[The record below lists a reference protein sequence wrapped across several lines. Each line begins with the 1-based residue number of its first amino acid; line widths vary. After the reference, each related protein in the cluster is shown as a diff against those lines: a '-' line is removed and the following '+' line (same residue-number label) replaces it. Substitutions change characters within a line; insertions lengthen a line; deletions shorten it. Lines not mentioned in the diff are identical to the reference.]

1 MREPVARDLGQI
13 PPRPNSDPSTPPVAL
28 VTGATGYVGGRL
40 VPELLAN
47 GYRVR
52 VLARHPERLR
62 DHPWVA
68 EVDIVGG
75 DALDPVAM
83 TEACTGVDVL
93 FYLLHALVLGDGF
106 GQVEDDMA
114 RVAADAARAGG
125 VRRIVYLGGLLPRN
139 ADRDRGLSEHLSS
152 RMRTGEILRASG
164 VPTIELRAG
173 VILGSGSTSF
183 EMLRYLT
190 EHLPAMITPKWVRTR
205 IQPIGVRDVLRYLVG
220 AAALP
225 PEVNRAFD
233 IGGPDVLTYE
243 EMMRRYARINGLGR
257 RLIVPVPLLTPRLSS
272 LWVGLVTPVPAAIAK
287 PLVRSLRN
295 EVVCQEQDIRSLIAD
310 PPGGLL
316 GFDEA
321 VELAVRRV
329 RDAEVSTR
337 WAAASVPWAPSD
349 PLPTDPEW
357 AGGSLYEDVRT
368 VECAAPVARVWE
380 VVEGIGGVHGY
391 FSMDWAW
398 RTRGLIDRAI
408 GGFGLS
414 RGRRD
419 PDHLRVGET
428 LDFWRVEE
436 IVPERLL
443 RLRAEMKNPGLAWL
457 EFTLEPLGPERTR
470 LVQRAYFYPRG
481 LGGHA
486 YWWSVAPFHG
496 IVFPGMAHNICER
509 AAAAHARSGGPG
521 GSAEEPRPSATM
533 GV

>member
-1 MREPVARDLGQI
+1 MREPVARDLGRI
-13 PPRPNSDPSTPPVAL
+13 PPRPGADQVAPLAL

-52 VLARHPERLR
+52 VLVRHPDRVR
-62 DHPWVA
+62 DHPWAADVEVVA
-68 EVDIVGG
+68 G
-75 DALDPVAM
+75 DALDADAVGR
-83 TEACTGVDVL
+83 ACADVDVL
-93 FYLLHALVLGDGF
+93 FYLLHALVLGHGF
-106 GQVEDDMA
+106 GRVEDEMA
-114 RVAADAARAGG
+114 QIAADAASTAG
-125 VRRIVYLGGLLPRN
+125 VRRIVYLGGLLPGGG
-139 ADRDRGLSEHLSS
+139 RGDARLSEHLSS
-152 RMRTGEILRASG
+152 RMRTGEILRSSG

-205 IQPIGVRDVLRYLVG
+205 IQPISVRDVLRYLVG

-225 PEVNRAFD
+225 PAVNRAFD

-243 EMMRRYARINGLGR
+243 QMMRRYARINGLGR
-257 RLIVPVPLLTPRLSS
+257 RVIVPVPLLTPRLSS
-272 LWVGLVTPVPAAIAK
+272 LWVGLVTPVPSAIAK

-295 EVVCQEQDIRSLIAD
+295 EVVCQEQDIRTLIPD

-316 GFDEA
+316 GFDDA

-329 RDAEVSTR
+329 RDADVRTR
-337 WAAASVPWAPSD
+337 WSSASLPWAPSD
-349 PLPTDPEW
+349 PLPTDPTW

-368 VECAAPVARVWE
+368 IEVPAPAAEVWR

-398 RTRGLIDRAI
+398 RARGLLDWAV
-408 GGFGLS
+408 GGVGLS

-419 PDHLRVGET
+419 PDHLRIGET

-436 IVPERLL
+436 LIPERQL

-457 EFTLEPLGPERTR
+457 EFTLEPLDGGHTR
-470 LVQRAYFYPRG
+470 LVQRAVFYPRG

-486 YWWSVAPFHG
+486 YWWAVAPFHG
-496 IVFPGMAHNICER
+496 IVFPGMARNIGER
-509 AAAAHARSGGPG
+509 AAAAAPVAVGG
-521 GSAEEPRPSATM
+521 
-533 GV
+533 